1 MIGADGYRRLVSTI
15 RLDMLRLLGKSYIM
29 EHIRA
34 EVRRHQEAQLFRDYV
49 ADAIG
54 QYLSIQPLYSG
65 LAARHF
71 PLLHTKEDTRTAE
84 QITADNAK
92 ALAELCGGGETP

>member
-15 RLDMLRLLGKSYIM
+15 RLDMLRLLGKPYIM

-49 ADAIG
+49 ASSPFTPGLHPGISPCCTPKKTPARRSRSPPTM
-54 QYLSIQPLYSG
+54 QKLWQSCAEEVKRPEYL
-65 LAARHF
+65 
-71 PLLHTKEDTRTAE
+71 
-84 QITADNAK
+84 
-92 ALAELCGGGETP
+92 

>member
-1 MIGADGYRRLVSTI
+1 MIGADGYRRLASTI

-54 QYLSIQPLYSG
+54 QYLGIQPLYSG
-65 LAARHF
+65 LASRHF
-71 PLLHTKEDTRTAE
+71 PLLRTKEDTRTAE
-84 QITADNAK
+84 QITAENAK

>member
-15 RLDMLRLLGKSYIM
+15 RLDMLRLLGKPYIM

-54 QYLSIQPLYSG
+54 Q
-65 LAARHF
+65 
-71 PLLHTKEDTRTAE
+71 
-84 QITADNAK
+84 
-92 ALAELCGGGETP
+92 

>member
-15 RLDMLRLLGKSYIM
+15 RLDMLRLLGKPYIM

-54 QYLSIQPLYSG
+54 QYLGIQPLYSG
-65 LAARHF
+65 LASRHF

-84 QITADNAK
+84 QITAENAK
-92 ALAELCGGGETP
+92 ALAELCEGGETP

>member
-1 MIGADGYRRLVSTI
+1 MIGADGYRRLASTI
-15 RLDMLRLLGKSYIM
+15 RLDMLRLLGKPYIM

-54 QYLSIQPLYSG
+54 QYLGIQPLYSG
-65 LAARHF
+65 LASRHF
-71 PLLHTKEDTRTAE
+71 PLLRTKEE